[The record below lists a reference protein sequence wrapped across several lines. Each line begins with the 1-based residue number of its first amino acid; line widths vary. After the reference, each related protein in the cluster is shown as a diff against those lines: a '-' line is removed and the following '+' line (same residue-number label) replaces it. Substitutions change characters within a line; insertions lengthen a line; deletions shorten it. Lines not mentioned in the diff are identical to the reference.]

1 MRKAENIKANVIA
14 AYNGKV
20 MTVDQIASVY
30 GVARRTVY
38 SWVTANR
45 SNMNKPRKALYLSK
59 DEAEALLLTIMVSD
73 GQTGKYKAIVESIE
87 NRLLDIADE
96 LGE

>member
-1 MRKAENIKANVIA
+1 MRKAENIRSSVIR
-14 AYNGKV
+14 AYNEKV
-20 MTVDQIASVY
+20 MTVDQIASKY

-38 SWVTANR
+38 SWASSNR
-45 SNMNKPRKALYLSK
+45 GRMSKPRKALYLSK
-59 DEAEALLLTIMVSD
+59 DEAEALLLTIMVAD
-73 GQTGKYKAIVESIE
+73 GQTGKYKEVVESIE